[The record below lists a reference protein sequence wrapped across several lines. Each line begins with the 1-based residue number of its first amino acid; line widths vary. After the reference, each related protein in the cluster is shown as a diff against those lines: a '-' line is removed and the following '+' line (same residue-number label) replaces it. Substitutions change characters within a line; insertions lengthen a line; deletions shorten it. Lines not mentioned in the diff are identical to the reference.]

1 MILIIKLTVNH
12 IHTYMYICIYI
23 KIILYSQYFKI
34 LNFLLFVYNF
44 FFKIMGLKIN
54 N

>member
-23 KIILYSQYFKI
+23 KIILYSQYFKT

-44 FFKIMGLKIN
+44 FKNHGFKDK
-54 N
+54 